1 MKPISTNVI
10 IRRCWLFYIQLR
22 LKVGTT
28 MLKKIITTSLLVI
41 TGISFT
47 ASCAFAANV
56 MDINRAVEN
65 SRHLLEGETF
75 TLDEP
80 CRLFTD
86 YSYKIYHCQ
95 AMIAPL
101 ALVKDK
107 TLAATNKKDNLLH
120 RQIAFV
126 RKEGGF
132 AIFRLLPVSAHPVTE
147 ENDTNNS
154 DTPPATA
161 KKQLSFLGFKGT
173 HQQQK

>member
-1 MKPISTNVI
+1 
-10 IRRCWLFYIQLR
+10 
-22 LKVGTT
+22 

-41 TGISFT
+41 TGISFN

-65 SRHLLEGETF
+65 SRHLLPGETF

-80 CRLFTD
+80 CRLFTN

-101 ALVKDK
+101 ALIKDK
-107 TLAATNKKDNLLH
+107 TLAATSETDRLLN

-132 AIFRLLPVSAHPVTE
+132 AIFRLLPVSTHPVVE
-147 ENDTNNS
+147 ENDGDNS
-154 DTPPATA
+154 YTPPAAA
-161 KKQLSFLGFKGT
+161 KKQLSFLGFKGGDKE
-173 HQQQK
+173 QK

>member
-10 IRRCWLFYIQLR
+10 IQRSWLFCIQLR

-65 SRHLLEGETF
+65 NRHLLEGETF

-107 TLAATNKKDNLLH
+107 TLAVTNTDDNLLH

-132 AIFRLLPVSAHPVTE
+132 AIFRLLPLSTHPTAE
-147 ENDTNNS
+147 ENNDDS
-154 DTPPATA
+154 VYTPPAAA
-161 KKQLSFLGFKGT
+161 KKQLSFLGFKGSNKE
-173 HQQQK
+173 QK

>member
-1 MKPISTNVI
+1 
-10 IRRCWLFYIQLR
+10 
-22 LKVGTT
+22 

-41 TGISFT
+41 TGISLT
-47 ASCAFAANV
+47 VSSTFAANV

-86 YSYKIYHCQ
+86 YSYKVYHCE

-107 TLAATNKKDNLLH
+107 TLAATSENNNLLH

-132 AIFRLLPVSAHPVTE
+132 AIFRLLPPSAHPVAE
-147 ENDTNNS
+147 ENDNDNES
-154 DTPPATA
+154 NDSYTPPAAA
-161 KKQLSFLGFKGT
+161 KKQLSFLGFKGSN
-173 HQQQK
+173 KDEK